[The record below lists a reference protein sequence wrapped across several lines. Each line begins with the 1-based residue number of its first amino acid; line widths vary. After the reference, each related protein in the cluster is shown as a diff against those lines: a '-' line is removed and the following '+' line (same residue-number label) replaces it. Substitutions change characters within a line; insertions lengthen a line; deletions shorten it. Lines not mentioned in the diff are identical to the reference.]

1 MGVGV
6 DSHALRRYNCGQA
19 MKYCTHHKQRIV
31 VAGLVALAAGPL
43 VACSVL
49 PSTHVVAFGT
59 PYYVDGLDQPGPPD
73 GWLERGTKVWVLRE
87 KDTYSYM
94 FDQDANWAWVWSQ
107 SLMTARAYAKEEE
120 ARAKGRQAAGQQ
132 FRPK

>member
-1 MGVGV
+1 MTY
-6 DSHALRRYNCGQA
+6 HAHRN
-19 MKYCTHHKQRIV
+19 QRII
-31 VAGLVALAAGPL
+31 AAALVALAAAPL
-43 VACSVL
+43 VGCSMM

-87 KDTYSYM
+87 KNTYSYM
-94 FDQDANWAWVWSQ
+94 FDEDANWAWVWSQ

-120 ARAKGRQAAGQQ
+120 ARAKGRQTTGPQL
-132 FRPK
+132 RPW